1 MILGRVLPN
10 GRSHVFQD
18 AGHGIYRLK
27 REEFRAMVLDFARE
41 IGVIGEAVR

>member
-1 MILGRVLPN
+1 VILGRTLPN

-27 REEFRAMVLDFARE
+27 REEFRTMVLDFARE